1 MLFKKR
7 ASSVD
12 RAAKMES
19 QPPSVISKNLEI
31 TGDLVGKGDVHVSG
45 TIDGNIKCG
54 SLTVSEGASVNGQID
69 ATQVSIHGTVHG
81 SIIAKN
87 IALRRT
93 ARVIGEVTHETLE
106 VESGAFLEGFYK
118 RSVPQPAA
126 ETDTEQAVEKP
137 SIEGRSLSQQS
148 QLPQHKRGPLRKNGT
163 PDTSAT
169 VEDAKT
175 AKERS
180 LHAPK

>member
-12 RAAKMES
+12 RAAKMDS

-31 TGDLVGKGDVHVSG
+31 TGDLVGEDDVHVSG

-69 ATQVSIHGTVHG
+69 ATQISIHGTVHG

-87 IALRRT
+87 VALRRT
-93 ARVIGEVTHETLE
+93 GRVIGDVTHETLE

-126 ETDTEQAVEKP
+126 ETDTKQAAEKP
-137 SIEGRSLSQQS
+137 SIEGRSLSQQN
-148 QLPQHKRGPLRKNGT
+148 QLPQQRRGPLRKNGT
-163 PDTSAT
+163 PDTSAA

-180 LHAPK
+180 LHTPK